1 MSTGRLAVAPET
13 RASKGRRQVMT
24 TAIIGV
30 GLGKALG
37 ENLVAGG
44 ERVVLAARDPA
55 HAAGVA
61 DQLGLLADA
70 ASVDDAIFQAD
81 VVVLALRLDVI
92 RELVPRYGEA
102 LEGKVVVDP
111 SNPIGIDDAGNLYRT
126 LPGAESAASVVAGLL
141 PAGAH
146 YAKAFGTLPASS
158 LQSAANRAP
167 RRAVLF
173 YATDNDQAAAV
184 VQRLIRAAG
193 FYPVKAGGVS
203 DAARIEAGGDL
214 NGGLKG
220 RLLDSDEARAALVP
234 APA

>member
-1 MSTGRLAVAPET
+1 
-13 RASKGRRQVMT
+13 MT

-30 GLGKALG
+30 GHIGKALG

-111 SNPIGIDDAGNLYRT
+111 SNPVALDDAGNLYRT
-126 LPGAESAASVVAGLL
+126 LPEGESAASVVADVL

-146 YAKAFGTLPASS
+146 YAKAFGTLVAPS
-158 LQSAANRAP
+158 LQSAANRTP

-173 YATDNDQAAAV
+173 YATDEDQAAGAH
-184 VQRLIRAAG
+184 RAAA
-193 FYPVKAGGVS
+193 PVVAPSSAPSAGS
-203 DAARIEAGGDL
+203 MWWQLPIA
-214 NGGLKG
+214 
-220 RLLDSDEARAALVP
+220 
-234 APA
+234 

>member
-1 MSTGRLAVAPET
+1 
-13 RASKGRRQVMT
+13 MT

-102 LEGKVVVDP
+102 LKGKVVVDP

-146 YAKAFGTLPASS
+146 YAKAFGTLPAPS
-158 LQSAANRAP
+158 LQSAANRIP
-167 RRAVLF
+167 SRAVLF
-173 YATDNDQAAAV
+173 YATDDDGAAAAA
-184 VQRLIRAAG
+184 QRLIRAAG
-193 FYPVKAGGVS
+193 FDPVKAGGVS
-203 DAARIEAGGDL
+203 DAGRIEAGGDL
-214 NGGLKG
+214 SQGGGLQG
-220 RLLDSDEARAALVP
+220 RLLDANEARAALVP
-234 APA
+234 QAA